1 MAGDRRA
8 HGTGKYTEPLCP
20 PLCPTTVSPGL
31 LQEPPSLPVSTPVL
45 PPPAFLHTAKEFSRN
60 VVLIH
65 VTLLI
70 EAAGVCHLSSPSQGP
85 ASRRP
90 PRPAI
95 WVPVPSEPC
104 LLLLF
109 PTRVPSHPGFLL
121 GPELFQQSLPSGAGT
136 GSPSAWDTP
145 SPTATAPAPPFGC
158 LLTGRP
164 ARPAMRGSRA
174 ALHPPA
180 PPAPPHPPPRR
191 LACGTWAVCCR
202 GACPPPLRRPGAWR
216 RLLPRLL
223 RCLTGARKTRAACA
237 TVTNRDSMFIA
248 EEREEE
254 ARGHGKLLSL
264 SATISVLREC
274 DLRAQLFRQDGRAP
288 RRPPGGPDTPGPTRH
303 VRRAPPLPPLRN

>member
-1 MAGDRRA
+1 MAEDRRA
-8 HGTGKYTEPLCP
+8 RGTGKYTEPLRP

-45 PPPAFLHTAKEFSRN
+45 PPPAFLHTAKVCSRDIT
-60 VVLIH
+60 LIH

-90 PRPAI
+90 PRPTI

-121 GPELFQQSLPSGAGT
+121 VPELFQQSLSSGAGT

-145 SPTATAPAPPFGC
+145 SPTAMAPAPSFRC
-158 LLTGRP
+158 LLTDRP
-164 ARPAMRGSRA
+164 ARPAMHGLPCPLCTRPAPR
-174 ALHPPA
+174 PPA
-180 PPAPPHPPPRR
+180 ASPPMPPRV
-191 LACGTWAVCCR
+191 LHVGCCR
-202 GACPPPLRRPGAWR
+202 GACLPPLLRPGAWR
-216 RLLPRLL
+216 RLLPRLHQ
-223 RCLTGARKTRAACA
+223 CLAGARKTRAACA
-237 TVTNRDSMFIA
+237 TVTNRDSLFIA

-264 SATISVLREC
+264 SATISVFREYN
-274 DLRAQLFRQDGRAP
+274 LRAQLFRQDGRAP
-288 RRPPGGPDTPGPTRH
+288 
-303 VRRAPPLPPLRN
+303 